1 MLTLSNP
8 LTTKACAENIWKNVR
23 FRPKADTTL
32 GWMMEGKAVNWAP
45 MTPIVVS
52 LTTSVFMALGA
63 REHHQ
68 KMGRV
73 AVYKFPSVYLYLF
86 PFASVFFA
94 SVPFWPGV
102 TGDHDSALIAFGIFA
117 LLPLVAAY
125 YFRKYRLVIEGSRVT
140 VGVFRKR
147 DFDLTDIAHSEL
159 QSGRGA
165 ELRLQL
171 RDGTKINISGLVTD
185 FDQMAQ
191 SIIGRRS

>member
-1 MLTLSNP
+1 
-8 LTTKACAENIWKNVR
+8 
-23 FRPKADTTL
+23 
-32 GWMMEGKAVNWAP
+32 MMGEHAVNLAP

-52 LTTSVFMALGA
+52 LTTSLLMALGA

-68 KMGRV
+68 EMGRF

-86 PFASVFFA
+86 LFVSVFFA

-102 TGDHDSALIAFGIFA
+102 TGDRDSALIAFGVFA

-125 YFRKYRLVIEGSRVT
+125 YFRKYRLIIEGSRVT
-140 VGVFRKR
+140 VGAFRKR
-147 DFDLTDIAHSEL
+147 DFDLTDIVHSEL

-171 RDGTKINISGLVTD
+171 RDGTKINVSGLVTD
-185 FDQMAQ
+185 FDQLAQ
-191 SIIGRRS
+191 SIVGSRS